1 MGGKTTNLTKQELD
15 DILRFGTEE
24 LFKEDSKE
32 DAIHYDDEAVEK
44 LLDRTNEGVEEKENW
59 SNDYLSS
66 FKVASYA
73 TKDQDDEDDDVER
86 EILVKEEN
94 SDPAYW
100 VRLLRHHY
108 EQHQED
114 VARTLGKG
122 KILYYF
128 QVFKIK
134 LYFSLKKINRKTFE
148 KTSKLHRQWNC
159 HSRTTR

>member
-1 MGGKTTNLTKQELD
+1 MGGKTANLTKQELD
-15 DILRFGTEE
+15 DILKFGTEE
-24 LFKEDSKE
+24 LFKEDSSNVE
-32 DAIHYDDEAVEK
+32 AIHYDDEAVEK
-44 LLDRTNEGVEEKENW
+44 LLDRTIEGVEEKENW

-73 TKDQDDEDDDVER
+73 TKDQDEDDDVER

-114 VARTLGKG
+114 ITRSLGKG
-122 KILYYF
+122 K
-128 QVFKIK
+128 K
-134 LYFSLKKINRKTFE
+134 LFLFLTLNFSNY
-148 KTSKLHRQWNC
+148 NC
-159 HSRTTR
+159 IFLL

>member
-24 LFKEDSKE
+24 LFKEDDRE
-32 DAIHYDDEAVEK
+32 EAIHYDDHAVEK
-44 LLDRTNEGVEEKENW
+44 LLDRSNEGVEEKENW

-73 TKDQDDEDDDVER
+73 TKDQDEEEDDVER
-86 EILVKEEN
+86 EILVKEDN

-114 VARTLGKG
+114 IARSLGKG
-122 KILYYF
+122 KYY
-128 QVFKIK
+128 
-134 LYFSLKKINRKTFE
+134 LFSY
-148 KTSKLHRQWNC
+148 
-159 HSRTTR
+159 